1 GRSYGMWSARVPVG
15 QMRPIA
21 ALYASI
27 IQFYERFAP
36 YPFSQYGGLDSETYG
51 GGAME
56 AYSYATYGGGLPSED
71 PHEPAHTWWGGLINN
86 TYFHSFW

>member
-1 GRSYGMWSARVPVG
+1 
-15 QMRPIA
+15 MRPIA